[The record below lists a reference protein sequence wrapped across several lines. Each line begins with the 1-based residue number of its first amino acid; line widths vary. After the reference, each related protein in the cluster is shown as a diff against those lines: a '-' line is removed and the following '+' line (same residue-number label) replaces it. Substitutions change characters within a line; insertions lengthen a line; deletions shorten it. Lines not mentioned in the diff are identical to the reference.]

1 MTSSRPPSA
10 VDPKFF
16 NDSSL
21 VLLSPVS
28 GIQEFVNFPI
38 FEIMTVFLSGS
49 GQDHLASSTE
59 PSPVIKPS
67 PKLKSLHAVLKSSAL
82 LEYTNGV
89 FVRLALP
96 KLYSSSLIQRCFGAL
111 KLCINDKDAC
121 HRYVSKSNEMSTP
134 Q

>member
-1 MTSSRPPSA
+1 MIFELLISDSNDQSKVVTSSRPPSA

-21 VLLSPVS
+21 VLLSHV
-28 GIQEFVNFPI
+28 
-38 FEIMTVFLSGS
+38 SGS

-121 HRYVSKSNEMSTP
+121 HRYDFKIK
-134 Q
+134 